1 MRGRTRAL
9 VVNDDGVAAPGIRH
23 LADVACEAG
32 LEIVVAAPRRES
44 SGSSAALT
52 AAQVDGR
59 IVVERQTLDGL
70 EGVPVYGV
78 DAAPG
83 FIALIASRGAFG
95 PRPEL
100 IVSGINRG
108 LNTGHAVLHSG
119 TVGAAM
125 TGRVNQCRALAV
137 SLDVGEEMHWETA
150 RTVARE
156 AIEWVL
162 SLDAPLVLNVN
173 VPNVPIDDLR
183 GVREGRLAQ
192 FGAVQTTIAEI
203 GEGFVRLG
211 VADEQADAEPG
222 SDAALVAAGYAS
234 VTALRPLCDQ
244 HDVALG
250 AVTALAGGEARGT
263 GARVL

>member
-1 MRGRTRAL
+1 MSTRAL
-9 VVNDDGVAAPGIRH
+9 VVNDDGVGAAGIRH

-32 LEIVVAAPRRES
+32 LEVVVAAPLRES

-52 AAQVDGR
+52 ASQVDGR
-59 IVVERQTLDGL
+59 IVVERQSFDGL
-70 EGVPVYGV
+70 DGVPVYGV

-95 PRPEL
+95 PPPAL
-100 IVSGINRG
+100 VLSGINRG

-125 TGRVNQCRALAV
+125 TGRVNDCRALAV
-137 SLDVGEEMHWETA
+137 SLDVGEEMRWETA
-150 RTVARE
+150 RAVARQ
-156 AIEWVL
+156 ALDWVL
-162 SLDAPLVLNVN
+162 ALGAPLVLNVN
-173 VPNVPIDDLR
+173 VPNVPIEMLR
-183 GVREGRLAQ
+183 GVRQGELAR

-211 VADEQADAEPG
+211 VADEKAHAEPG

-234 VTALRPLCDQ
+234 VTALQPLCDL
-244 HDVALG
+244 HDEGLSDALERQLED
-250 AVTALAGGEARGT
+250 AAASVPSS
-263 GARVL
+263 

>member
-1 MRGRTRAL
+1 MRTL
-9 VVNDDGVAAPGIRH
+9 VVNDDGVGAAGIRH
-23 LADVACEAG
+23 LAEVAREAG
-32 LEIVVAAPRRES
+32 HEIVVAAPLRES

-59 IVVERQTLDGL
+59 IVVERQTFDGL
-70 EGVPVYGV
+70 DGVPVYGV

-95 PRPEL
+95 PAPGL
-100 IVSGINRG
+100 VISGINRG

-125 TGRVNQCRALAV
+125 TGRVNECRALAI

-150 RTVARE
+150 RLVARD
-156 AIEWVL
+156 ALDWVCT
-162 SLDAPLVLNVN
+162 LDAPLVLNVN
-173 VPNVPIDDLR
+173 VPNVPLAQLR
-183 GVREGRLAQ
+183 GVRQGDLAR

-211 VADEQADAEPG
+211 VADDAAPDEPG

-234 VTALRPLCDQ
+234 VTALRPLCDL
-244 HDVALG
+244 HNEGLSHALDRQLEDS
-250 AVTALAGGEARGT
+250 AASAPSP
-263 GARVL
+263 